1 MFAVTEAMLAVASIV
16 QRFQVSAA
24 PTAVVAAS
32 TATTL
37 RPGEGDV
44 PVTVRSHS
52 PQRLCALAA
61 TRSHSGEYRA
71 FVAA

>member
-24 PTAVVAAS
+24 PTAVVAAF

-37 RPGEGDV
+37 RPGDV